1 LSAWFIFSV
10 IMVVASI
17 RTSVAMTT
25 LWGSIF
31 MTFLL
36 VMIGSLREQEKTLKA
51 AGGFGIL
58 TSAVAFYCGAAGL
71 WVKNASF
78 FNLPVVP
85 VGQKE

>member
-1 LSAWFIFSV
+1 MVYPVQVTNLQHTVSV

-25 LWGSIF
+25 LWASIF

-51 AGGFGIL
+51 AGGFGIF
-58 TSAVAFYCGAAGL
+58 TSVVAFYCGAAGL
-71 WVKNASF
+71 WVKNAS
-78 FNLPVVP
+78 
-85 VGQKE
+85 

>member
-1 LSAWFIFSV
+1 
-10 IMVVASI
+10 MVVASI

-36 VMIGSLREQEKTLKA
+36 VMIGSLREQEKVLKA

-58 TSAVAFYCGAAGL
+58 TSAVAFYCGAAGI
-71 WVKNASF
+71 WVKNAS
-78 FNLPVVP
+78 
-85 VGQKE
+85 